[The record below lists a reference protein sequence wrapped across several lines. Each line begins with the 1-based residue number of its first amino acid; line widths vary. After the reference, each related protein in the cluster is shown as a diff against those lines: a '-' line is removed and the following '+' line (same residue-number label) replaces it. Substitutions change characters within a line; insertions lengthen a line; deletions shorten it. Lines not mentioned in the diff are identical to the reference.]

1 MDLLNG
7 LYGFKDEVNVIAENL
22 VDLVAGDSLTMNRRA
37 KAEAIKDAALT
48 ILGVPNVKKLRAEE
62 EAEELAELER
72 AAEAL
77 QDEINRAHRAEKEV
91 APGTV
96 VTYSGR
102 AEKEVAPGTVASH
115 TLRANSKARAPQFEG
130 MGEAHQGDTVLS
142 IITVLFQKN
151 SFIESISLHVGDE
164 EVIFDAHRRAQTIG
178 PDQVAIFSTNQEPEY
193 TYRKLIT
200 LE

>member
-22 VDLVAGDSLTMNRRA
+22 VDLVADDSLTMNRRA

-48 ILGVPNVKKLRAEE
+48 ILGVPNIKKLRAEE
-62 EAEELAELER
+62 EAAAKAEAER

-91 APGTV
+91 TPGTV
-96 VTYSGR
+96 VTYSG
-102 AEKEVAPGTVASH
+102 
-115 TLRANSKARAPQFEG
+115 RANSKARAPQFEG

-178 PDQVAIFSTNQEPEY
+178 PDQVAIFSTNQEPGY